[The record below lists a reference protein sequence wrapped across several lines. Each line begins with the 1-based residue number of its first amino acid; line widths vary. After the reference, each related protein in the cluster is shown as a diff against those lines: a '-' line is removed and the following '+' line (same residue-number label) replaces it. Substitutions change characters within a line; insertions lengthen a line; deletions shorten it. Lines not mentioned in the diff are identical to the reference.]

1 MSGLTG
7 VWDQLVDAVC
17 RPPRDDSYT
26 DEDLVGGQRA
36 SFRLGKARYYR
47 QDLELHNERGER
59 LLCSH
64 FRPCI
69 VASKDGRLPV
79 VVYCHCNSGSRRD
92 AEEIIYHFLPRHVTV
107 FSLDFSGSGRSQ
119 GEWVTLGAREVDDVA
134 TAVRYLRDEG
144 SALTIGLWGRSMGS
158 VASMLY
164 ARADPSIAGLVLDS
178 PFARLRDL
186 MLELGSSDDSLRMP
200 RAIAKVA
207 LAVLKRSVRRRAG
220 FSIDDV
226 APVEA
231 VPAVQCPALFGHGAE
246 DTFVSA
252 EHSRR
257 LVRAYGGEARLR
269 LFDGDHNSVRPDDFY
284 EEAVGFMLSALRVE
298 ELLGFDVFLMD
309 PAAAGAALS
318 SGAGAPRAR
327 RLGRGGAAG
336 GGGPTAAAAELAAD
350 EEDDA
355 LAAALALS
363 MQERRAGRD
372 AGALPLS
379 EEAELA
385 LAVELSLQTSLLVRC
400 TEPEPEDERGASPP
414 TSPVAQR
421 SAAQHAYKEEAAVR
435 AVVGSGEGAAGSPP
449 PPPKQEHVEDGP
461 GSAGPQQAS

>member
-298 ELLGFDVFLMD
+298 ELLGFD
-309 PAAAGAALS
+309 
-318 SGAGAPRAR
+318 
-327 RLGRGGAAG
+327 
-336 GGGPTAAAAELAAD
+336 
-350 EEDDA
+350 
-355 LAAALALS
+355 
-363 MQERRAGRD
+363 
-372 AGALPLS
+372 
-379 EEAELA
+379 
-385 LAVELSLQTSLLVRC
+385 
-400 TEPEPEDERGASPP
+400 
-414 TSPVAQR
+414 
-421 SAAQHAYKEEAAVR
+421 
-435 AVVGSGEGAAGSPP
+435 
-449 PPPKQEHVEDGP
+449 
-461 GSAGPQQAS
+461 